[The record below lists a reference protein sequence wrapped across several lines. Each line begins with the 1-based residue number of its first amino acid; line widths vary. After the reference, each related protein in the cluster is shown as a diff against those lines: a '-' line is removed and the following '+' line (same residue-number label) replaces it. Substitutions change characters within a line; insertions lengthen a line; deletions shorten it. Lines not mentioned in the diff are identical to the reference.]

1 MQSSLSALHEMTGMT
16 RETVKRRV
24 DAAGLTA
31 TPGPRQAALYDTPT
45 ALAAIYEQP
54 ANNQQALATA
64 KIANLEADTRLK
76 ELREARD
83 RRDLIPADV
92 VERVWSGMTTAA
104 RQRLLALPYRLATA
118 ALAADSFS
126 TVEDAART
134 LIYEALTELH
144 GFDPADYLSEPG

>member
-16 RETVKRRV
+16 RETVKRRL

-54 ANNQQALATA
+54 ANNQAALATA

-104 RQRLLALPYRLATA
+104 RQRLLAMPYRLATA
-118 ALAADSFS
+118 ARAADSFS

-144 GFDPADYLSEPG
+144 GFDPADYLSESG